1 MAKQMELTEA
11 EQQII
16 ERVRMTPAERRAE
29 QDARRQSRLD
39 AMTTEQ
45 RQAEE
50 QRAAKLAAMT
60 PSERRAFFAGKRL
73 AGVAQGL
80 KRETEYGVSLAQIVA
95 SQETEDAESIAWL
108 SSELSKPA
116 EEK

>member
-1 MAKQMELTEA
+1 MAKQMELTDA

-29 QDARRQSRLD
+29 QDARRQARLD
-39 AMTTEQ
+39 AMTPQE

-50 QRAAKLAAMT
+50 ERTAKLAAMT
-60 PSERRAFFAGKRL
+60 PGERRAFFAGKRL

-80 KRETEYGVSLAQIVA
+80 KREIERGVSLAQIVA

-108 SSELSKPA
+108 GGELSKPA